1 MGLRFMDND
10 KNDAYYLERIKTD
23 LEFVICHTEGKTRE
37 EIENNDLLIDSIM
50 FRIIQIAENNNKL
63 SNLFKSE
70 HEEVPCVAIRG
81 MRNRIVHA
89 YGHVDMSFVYDT
101 VAHGIPEMYSR
112 IKEL

>member
-50 FRIIQIAENNNKL
+50 FRIMPMAMWTCLL
-63 SNLFKSE
+63 SMTLLHMGF
-70 HEEVPCVAIRG
+70 PRC
-81 MRNRIVHA
+81 
-89 YGHVDMSFVYDT
+89 
-101 VAHGIPEMYSR
+101 IPG
-112 IKEL
+112 

>member
-10 KNDAYYLERIKTD
+10 KNDTYYLEKIKSD
-23 LEFVICHTEGKTRE
+23 LKFVISHTEGKTQE

-63 SNLFKSE
+63 SDEFKTK
-70 HEEVPCVAIRG
+70 HKEVPWVAIKG

>member
-1 MGLRFMDND
+1 M
-10 KNDAYYLERIKTD
+10 
-23 LEFVICHTEGKTRE
+23 
-37 EIENNDLLIDSIM
+37 
-50 FRIIQIAENNNKL
+50 
-63 SNLFKSE
+63 FKSE
-70 HEEVPCVAIRG
+70 HEEVPWVAIRG